1 MCLRNNCLLEIRLAV
16 VQHHPCYHSIPSPHL
31 LHTQPQRRKVSVEG
45 EKVAKRVVE
54 GTGGAGENS
63 DGFAM
68 HEHDEIQDYYR

>member
-1 MCLRNNCLLEIRLAV
+1 
-16 VQHHPCYHSIPSPHL
+16 
-31 LHTQPQRRKVSVEG
+31 VSVEG

-54 GTGGAGENS
+54 GTGGAGESS

>member
-1 MCLRNNCLLEIRLAV
+1 LCSTYFITNVRLYPFCCT
-16 VQHHPCYHSIPSPHL
+16 Q
-31 LHTQPQRRKVSVEG
+31 QPQRRKVSVEG

-54 GTGGAGENS
+54 GTGGAGESS